1 MMRHLITAAVALT
14 LCVGAAAAQGTDRG
28 PDAIP
33 YPYQGQPRYIDVNG
47 NEPSAQPAPQGEI
60 CPLKTRKPHVKS
72 CTVPSRPVVKK
83 EPPTMTETPIVNT
96 TRIINRTV
104 VERHI
109 IYAPEIVHRPPPRIV
124 RGCAGPCQPPM
135 MPQSPCAFNRGP
147 CQDQPGPGSYGPPS
161 GGFGP
166 QGPMRASLNAPVG
179 DPCKPNERL
188 VPAPP
193 GMQTTSGV
201 VCLPI
206 RQ

>member
-1 MMRHLITAAVALT
+1 MNKLIIAAVALA
-14 LCVGAAAAQGTDRG
+14 LSAGAAVAQVGS
-28 PDAIP
+28 PDMAP
-33 YPYQGQPRYIDVNG
+33 YPDDRAIYANG
-47 NEPSAQPAPQGEI
+47 EQAAPQGDI
-60 CPLKTRKPHVKS
+60 CPLKKKQPNVKS
-72 CTVPSRPVVKK
+72 CTTPSRPVAKK
-83 EPPTMTETPIVNT
+83 EPPVSTETPIVNT
-96 TRIINRTV
+96 TRIINRTI

-109 IYAPEIVHRPPPRIV
+109 VYAPKIVHRPPPRIV

>member
-1 MMRHLITAAVALT
+1 MNKLIIAAVALA
-14 LCVGAAAAQGTDRG
+14 LSAGAAVAQVGS
-28 PDAIP
+28 PDMAP
-33 YPYQGQPRYIDVNG
+33 YPDDRAIYANG
-47 NEPSAQPAPQGEI
+47 EQAAPQGDI
-60 CPLKTRKPHVKS
+60 CPLKKKQPNVKS
-72 CTVPSRPVVKK
+72 CTTPSRPVAKK
-83 EPPTMTETPIVNT
+83 EPPVSTETPIVNT
-96 TRIINRTV
+96 TRIINRTI

-109 IYAPEIVHRPPPRIV
+109 VYAPKIVHRPPPRIV

-147 CQDQPGPGSYGPPS
+147 CQGQPGPGSYGPPS